1 MTAVAIVGSQW
12 GDEGKGKIV
21 DMLAERADAVVR
33 FQGGNNAGHTL
44 VVGGKKRIFHLVP
57 SGVLQ
62 RDTQCV
68 LGQGMVIDPRV
79 LVEELDRLESGGNL
93 RNDATLAISDL
104 AHVILPYHLLLDRLR
119 EECRGG
125 AGPVPVGTT
134 LRGIGPC
141 YEDKVGRRG
150 IRVGDLYRPS
160 QLRES
165 VGSALQHWRPLIEAG
180 GERVPDVE
188 QVATEAE
195 RLADR
200 FATFVTDTAGML
212 HRRLDEGARVLLEG
226 AQGALLDIDHGTYP
240 YVTSSNTV
248 AGAACSGAG
257 IGPGDI
263 EGVVAIAKAY
273 TTRVGEGPFP
283 SELNDESGDRLR
295 DAGGEFGSTTGRPRR
310 CGWFDAVATRRAVR
324 LSKATRL
331 AVTKLDVLTGI
342 DPIRVCVG
350 YEIDGERAAGFPLR
364 DLERVEPIFC
374 ELRGWS
380 EPIEDARRLED
391 LPVAARDYLD
401 ELGRLVGCPPA
412 LVSVGPGREQ
422 TIEIED
428 PFFAAVTDP

>member
-44 VVGGKKRIFHLVP
+44 VVSGQRRIFHLVP

-79 LVEELDRLESGGNL
+79 LVEELDRLESSGHL
-93 RNDATLAISDL
+93 RDASLAISDL

-119 EECRGG
+119 EECRSG

-150 IRVGDLYRPS
+150 VRVGDLYRPS
-160 QLRES
+160 ELREAIE
-165 VGSALQHWRPLIEAG
+165 SALQHWRPLIEAG
-180 GERVPDVE
+180 GERVLDAE
-188 QVATEAE
+188 QVATEVE

-200 FATFVTDTAGML
+200 FAPFVTDTAGLL

-248 AGAACSGAG
+248 AGAACAGAG
-257 IGPGDI
+257 VGPGDI
-263 EGVVAIAKAY
+263 RGVVAIAKAY

-283 SELNDESGDRLR
+283 SELKDESGDRLR

-324 LSKATRL
+324 LSKATCL

-350 YEIDGERAAGFPLR
+350 YEIDGEPAAEFPLR
-364 DLERVEPIFC
+364 DLERAEPIYR

-391 LPVAARDYLD
+391 LPAAARDYLD
-401 ELGRLVGCPPA
+401 ELGKLVGCPPG

-422 TIEIED
+422 TIEIEH
-428 PFFAAVTDP
+428 PFSAAASRR